1 MGLAPAVHAHRH
13 FLQNVQDDGN
23 IVRRQVPGDIDVLLK
38 KPQVQAAR
46 TDVSNVTDVTA
57 IHDFFD
63 LPDRRRIKECVTDHQ
78 NQPFFVGDLDQLFA
92 LFGRGRHRLFN
103 ESVLAG
109 QQTGFRHRV
118 MGSDRRRDN
127 YGVESGAVEQMAVIF
142 MTLDFRI

>member
-1 MGLAPAVHAHRH
+1 MLPESQMDIRHIFNSWSDMSFTPAIHTHGH

-38 KPQVQAAR
+38 KSQVQAAR

-78 NQPFFVGDLDQLFA
+78 TKLLFA
-92 LFGRGRHRLFN
+92 
-103 ESVLAG
+103 
-109 QQTGFRHRV
+109 
-118 MGSDRRRDN
+118 
-127 YGVESGAVEQMAVIF
+127 
-142 MTLDFRI
+142 